1 MSQDKTGSYDIAALP
16 GDGVG
21 REVMPPAIDAL
32 EAVGR
37 RHGFGFRW
45 EECDWSC
52 DRFLKTGA
60 MMPRD
65 GVEQVR
71 RKDAI
76 MPASDRPACGEAFAC
91 RLPTDSRRILI
102 SIIVRECNEGE
113 YS

>member
-1 MSQDKTGSYDIAALP
+1 
-16 GDGVG
+16 
-21 REVMPPAIDAL
+21 MPPAIDAL

-76 MPASDRPACGEAFAC
+76 LLGAVDDPRVPDHISLWGMLGSLRRQLRQYACVRPA
-91 RLPTDSRRILI
+91 RLWGG
-102 SIIVRECNEGE
+102 VR
-113 YS
+113 SPLADR